1 MCRVSFLP
9 EKLGATMLQRIINLA
24 FIGYEDA
31 DKEWLDNELANPKS
45 PIFAEIQFASNR
57 WLSNYNYVT
66 IGVSKVQRFASAS
79 LTNIEVL
86 TQYKQ
91 CTDPD
96 RPNETATGSMTI
108 GSYFH
113 PDTNTWSH
121 HS

>member
-1 MCRVSFLP
+1 
-9 EKLGATMLQRIINLA
+9 MLQRIINLA
-24 FIGYEDA
+24 FIGYDDA

-45 PIFAEIQFASNR
+45 QIFAEIQFASNR
-57 WLSNYNYVT
+57 WLANYNYVI
-66 IGVSKVQRFASAS
+66 IGVSKVQRFHPAS

-113 PDTNTWSH
+113 PDLNTWSH